1 MFKGEEVNA
10 NIWITVYCFNALQLN
25 KRNPRSRELCCLI
38 EFLKKDTKTMKFL
51 GIYDDRLTEE

>member
-1 MFKGEEVNA
+1 MNA
-10 NIWITVYCFNALQLN
+10 NIWITVYCFNALQLK

-38 EFLKKDTKTMKFL
+38 EFLKKDMKRMKLL